1 MRQDHYNVGL
11 HTLDSLATIVSI
23 GLEIS
28 AKLYRPFFTS
38 LTGSRMD
45 LTFFRESSKH
55 ICKDP
60 FQKSQNIV
68 TMISFS

>member
-28 AKLYRPFFTS
+28 AKLYRPTAGAFV
-38 LTGSRMD
+38 LD
-45 LTFFRESSKH
+45 LLYKQTK
-55 ICKDP
+55 KYPMQQKP
-60 FQKSQNIV
+60 FLKLLENHQL
-68 TMISFS
+68 